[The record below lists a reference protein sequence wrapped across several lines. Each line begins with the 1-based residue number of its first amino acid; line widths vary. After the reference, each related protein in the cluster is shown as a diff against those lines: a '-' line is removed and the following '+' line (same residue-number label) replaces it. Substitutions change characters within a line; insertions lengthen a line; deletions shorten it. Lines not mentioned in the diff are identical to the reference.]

1 MIGIMQG
8 RLSVPK
14 TNLIQEFPWETWQN
28 EFLLANKAGFKLIEW
43 TLDYEKIDINPIL
56 IKSQQTKIQRLSES
70 NEIQIKSITL
80 DNFVVAPL
88 HKVNPVSNLT
98 SSVETLFWIIDSL
111 VNTTMKILV
120 LPIVNENGGEN
131 SRTLS
136 KLIEIMDQ
144 IQNKLKVNGMYL
156 AIECELDLNA
166 IDYLVKNLYHYENI
180 GFNFDIGNSASL
192 NNNQTTEIFMY
203 GNKLFNVHIKDR
215 VLKGKTVP
223 LGFGNANFK
232 RVFQDLKEINYKNN
246 YIIQAA
252 RVPNQSEIFT
262 NKSYLEF
269 CIENGCEN

>member
-14 TNLIQEFPWETWQN
+14 TNLIQEFPWETWEN
-28 EFLLANKAGFKLIEW
+28 EFSLANKAGFKLIEW
-43 TLDYEKIDINPIL
+43 TLDYEKIDSNPIL
-56 IKSQQTKIQRLSES
+56 VKSQQTKIQRLSES

-80 DNFVVAPL
+80 DNFVIAPL

-111 VNTTMKILV
+111 ANTTIKILV

-144 IQNKLKVNGMYL
+144 IQNKLKANGMYL
-156 AIECELDLNA
+156 AIECELDLKA
-166 IDYLVKNLYHYENI
+166 IDYLVRNLYYHENI

-215 VLKGKTVP
+215 MLKGKTVP

-232 RVFQDLKEINYKNN
+232 KVFQILKEINYKNN

-252 RVPNQSEIFT
+252 RVPNQSEILT
-262 NKSYLEF
+262 SKSYLEF

>member
-28 EFLLANKAGFKLIEW
+28 EFSLANKAGFKLIEW

-56 IKSQQTKIQRLSES
+56 IKSQQTKIQRLGES

-111 VNTTMKILV
+111 VNTTIKILV

-144 IQNKLKVNGMYL
+144 IQNKLKANGMYL

-192 NNNQTTEIFMY
+192 NNNQTAEILMY

-232 RVFQDLKEINYKNN
+232 RVFQNLKEINYKNN